1 MCPRARPA
9 QVIIAT
15 NLNWGSAP
23 FGTQSRSKQ
32 EEAAGRERVATRG
45 RGPCRPTVL
54 LPPPV
59 TPSYHKKVT
68 SVSNFKAGH
77 ERRRQVLVGF
87 RYTPLMLQFPRRPL
101 LGSWVNR

>member
-59 TPSYHKKVT
+59 TTSYHKKVT
-68 SVSNFKAGH
+68 SVSKLKAGH
-77 ERRRQVLVGF
+77 ERRRQGPSKRSAHRASCAAIYDSL
-87 RYTPLMLQFPRRPL
+87 
-101 LGSWVNR
+101 